1 MSRRRSCLD
10 ERGDCHGK
18 LPQHP
23 VYIGEGLTGVR
34 RPPVRS
40 KANEGAGAV
49 HCLAMQPQ
57 ARFAERH
64 LPSHQLCCA
73 RLHCFAMRASVQRND
88 EPALASRRPHGG
100 SAFRRTDAWN
110 GLGEAPV
117 ERNAEP
123 GETCEACKACGGLPR
138 SCNRTIL
145 TNRICNT
152 TELKDVYLSLD

>member
-1 MSRRRSCLD
+1 MQPQGRSHASLRD
-10 ERGDCHGK
+10 ARTGRGLRLHCFAMHG
-18 LPQHP
+18 PHP
-23 VYIGEGLTGVR
+23 LL
-34 RPPVRS
+34 
-40 KANEGAGAV
+40 

-123 GETCEACKACGGLPR
+123 SETCEACKACGGLPR
-138 SCNRTIL
+138 SCNQTIL